1 MKELRGT
8 QYSSVIADAFL
19 SLCDVCFIETLRDT
33 RLNASLHTVVENFSV
48 EVELP
53 VIWKLCTVFMKI
65 IDVTSTSTSHHS

>member
-19 SLCDVCFIETLRDT
+19 SLRDT

-65 IDVTSTSTSHHS
+65 IDVKSTSTSHHS